1 MIERIKTSADY
12 IRGKVDFQPEV
23 GIILG
28 TGLGGL
34 VNHIDIKHTQI
45 ETLDIVFSQ
54 KCLLTICYLKG
65 CAPIIDTVA
74 HRAFSRACPY
84 G

>member
-12 IRGKVDFQPEV
+12 IRSKVDFQPEV

-34 VNHIDIKHTQI
+34 VNHIDIKHTLPYD
-45 ETLDIVFSQ
+45 ENSSRLLDP
-54 KCLLTICYLKG
+54 IC
-65 CAPIIDTVA
+65 
-74 HRAFSRACPY
+74 
-84 G
+84 